1 MLNQPPHHSEVSSR
15 ELPSRQGSGGWL
27 KILLFLRRSWGII
40 ALAVVLAGLLGVAYS
55 VLARPTYS
63 ATTSLLLDV
72 RGSGNLQGQAAGGD
86 SVSDSA
92 AIESQVEVLR
102 SSNIARRAV
111 ELLGAGYLD
120 LENDE
125 QPGLFGALLGWMIER
140 PRQADAPTVRPQNTV
155 SARAMERLSQQVR
168 VRRVGLSYIVEL
180 SARGNTPE
188 RAARTANVITQAY
201 MEEALAARRETTER
215 ARAWLQAQVED
226 LRARVQEADRAVQDQ
241 RRQANDVAST
251 SRLRDLEAARSTY
264 QSMYEAVLRRYAE
277 ALQQQTSPVTDAR
290 VISVAEPPLRKSS
303 PQASILIPGTVLLG
317 GIIGLVAAFL
327 RERSDRSIRT
337 ADAAEALLQVRCLA
351 MVPDVT
357 LLNRGRSSQSPE
369 RMLWLAAHEPD
380 SAFAAAVQRV
390 AAAVEVRA
398 AANRGLVLGLLSAR
412 AGEGKTTI
420 GANLAAILGSMGVR
434 TALLDLN
441 FRTLG
446 AGTMLAPALSSNA
459 SSAIEDEAAWVR
471 AKHGVFA
478 NVEVIACAETRIAGG
493 TGTPNAAAL
502 RRLVAQ
508 VKTEFTVVLLDFDP
522 SLVAPEMAAL
532 EAQLDGVLVVIEWG
546 VTPQYAVRGAI
557 EANGL
562 DERLIMGS
570 VLNKVDQRLAAR
582 FQV

>member
-1 MLNQPPHHSEVSSR
+1 LHQPPHDSEVSIR
-15 ELPSRQGSGGWL
+15 EVRSCQGPQGWV
-27 KILLFLRRSWGII
+27 KILFFLRRSWGII
-40 ALAVVLAGLLGVAYS
+40 ALLAILAGLLGLAYS

-72 RGSGNLQGQAAGGD
+72 RGSGNLQGQATGGD

-111 ELLGAGYLD
+111 ELLGPGYLD
-120 LENDE
+120 LESGE
-125 QPGLFGALLGWMIER
+125 QPGLLGALRDWMIKRFGWAE
-140 PRQADAPTVRPQNTV
+140 APTDRAQNAG
-155 SARAMERLSQQVR
+155 SALAMERLSQEVR

-180 SARGNTPE
+180 SARGDTPE
-188 RAARTANVITQAY
+188 TAARTANVMTQAY

-215 ARAWLQAQVED
+215 ARAWLQVQVDD
-226 LRARVQEADRAVQDQ
+226 LRTRVQEADRAAQEQ

-251 SRLRDLEAARSTY
+251 SRLRDVEAARSTY
-264 QSMYEAVLRRYAE
+264 QSMYEAALRRYGE

-290 VISVAEPPLRKSS
+290 VISVAEPPLRKSW
-303 PQASILIPGTVLLG
+303 PKASILVPGTVLLG
-317 GIIGLVAAFL
+317 GVIGLVAAFL
-327 RERSDRSIRT
+327 RERFNRSIRT

-351 MVPDVT
+351 MVPRVEPV
-357 LLNRGRSSQSPE
+357 NRGSSPQSPE
-369 RMLWLAAHEPD
+369 RMLRLAVHEPD
-380 SAFAAAVQRV
+380 SAFAAAVQRL

-398 AANRGLVLGLLSAR
+398 AESCGFVLGLLSAR

-420 GANLAAILGSMGVR
+420 GTNLAAMLGSMGVR

-446 AGTMLAPALSSNA
+446 AGTMLAPDLSGNA
-459 SSAIEDEAAWVR
+459 SGPIEDEAAWVR
-471 AKHGVFA
+471 AKQSVFP
-478 NVEVIACAETRIAGG
+478 NVEVIPCAGTSAAGG

-508 VKTEFTVVLLDFDP
+508 VKTEFAVVLLDFDP
-522 SLVAPEMAAL
+522 ALVSPGVAAL

-546 VTPQYAVRGAI
+546 VTPQCAVCGAI

-562 DERLIMGS
+562 DERLVIGS
-570 VLNKVDQRLAAR
+570 VLNKVDQRQAAR
-582 FQV
+582 FQA